1 MKTRLQN
8 CPNII
13 NIFQMLSG
21 GSNESDPGMVSF
33 ARWVVGELVG
43 KLVGEVLDK
52 VVGEL
57 VGKLVGELRRA
68 MSGTVVSTLEEDQC
82 MQCMCMGK
90 TKVVSGEK
98 QVAYCIL
105 GAHVVLKHW
114 SESFFTHS

>member
-13 NIFQMLSG
+13 NIFQMLSS

-52 VVGEL
+52 VVGK
-57 VGKLVGELRRA
+57 VRRA
-68 MSGTVVSTLEEDQC
+68 MSGTVVSTLEQEQC
-82 MQCMCMGK
+82 MHVYCA
-90 TKVVSGEK
+90 K
-98 QVAYCIL
+98 QKWLVA
-105 GAHVVLKHW
+105 KNK
-114 SESFFTHS
+114 

>member
-43 KLVGEVLDK
+43 KLVGE
-52 VVGEL
+52 
-57 VGKLVGELRRA
+57 LRRA
-68 MSGTVVSTLEEDQC
+68 MSGTVVSTLEQEQC
-82 MQCMCMGK
+82 MHVYCA
-90 TKVVSGEK
+90 K
-98 QVAYCIL
+98 QKWLVA
-105 GAHVVLKHW
+105 KNK
-114 SESFFTHS
+114 

>member
-57 VGKLVGELRRA
+57 VGKVVGKVRRA
-68 MSGTVVSTLEEDQC
+68 MSGTVVSTLDQEQC
-82 MQCMCMGK
+82 M
-90 TKVVSGEK
+90 
-98 QVAYCIL
+98 
-105 GAHVVLKHW
+105 
-114 SESFFTHS
+114 